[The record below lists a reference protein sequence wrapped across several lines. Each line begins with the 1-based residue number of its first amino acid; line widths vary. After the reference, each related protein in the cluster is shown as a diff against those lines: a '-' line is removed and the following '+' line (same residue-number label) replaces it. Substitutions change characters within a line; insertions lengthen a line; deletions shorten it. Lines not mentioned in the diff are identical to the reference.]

1 MSTAKKSLTQV
12 GVWTTVR
19 FVADVMLGKL
29 ARWLRI
35 LGYDVAYDPNADD
48 EQLVQQA
55 VSEKRILLTK
65 DRHLVERWRKKLRLN
80 GYLLLTSDDWREQLK
95 QTVAYFGLDI
105 HNRRHTRCPDCNGV
119 LKEVAKEAVRYRVPF
134 FVFTQ
139 HEHFVQCS
147 QCGKI
152 YWAGSH
158 YERMNAALDELL
170 RDELLKS
177 ENANEV
183 DNSRV

>member
-1 MSTAKKSLTQV
+1 MSTAKHSTLV
-12 GVWTTVR
+12 GVWVTVR

-55 VSEKRILLTK
+55 VNEKRILLTK

-80 GYLLLTSDDWREQLK
+80 GYLLLSSDDWKEQLK
-95 QTVAYFGLDI
+95 QTVTYFGLDI
-105 HNRRHTRCPDCNGV
+105 HDRRLTRCPNCNGV
-119 LKEVAKEAVRYRVPF
+119 LEKVPKEAVRYRVPF

-139 HEHFVQCS
+139 HEHFAQCS

-158 YERMNAALDELL
+158 YERMNEALDELL
-170 RDELLKS
+170 RDEPPKN
-177 ENANEV
+177 EKAKEV
-183 DNSRV
+183 DNS